1 MKKFIASSVLA
12 ILVATFAL
20 VACQK
25 KEEAPAPAPAP
36 AVQQQSTS
44 KAAPAPAP
52 EKKQFFMIFSGGD
65 FGSTPF
71 FPYSNPL

>member
-1 MKKFIASSVLA
+1 MKSKMKKFIASSVLA

-52 EKKQFFMIFSGGD
+52 APEKK
-65 FGSTPF
+65 
-71 FPYSNPL
+71 

>member
-12 ILVATFAL
+12 IIIAGMAL

-52 EKKQFFMIFSGGD
+52 EEK
-65 FGSTPF
+65 
-71 FPYSNPL
+71 

>member
-25 KEEAPAPAPAP
+25 KEEAPAPAPA
-36 AVQQQSTS
+36 VQQQSTS

-52 EKKQFFMIFSGGD
+52 EKK
-65 FGSTPF
+65 
-71 FPYSNPL
+71 

>member
-1 MKKFIASSVLA
+1 MTPQPFLLKDKGGEKKMKKLIASSVLA
-12 ILVATFAL
+12 VIIATMAL

-36 AVQQQSTS
+36 APAVQQPSTS

-52 EKKQFFMIFSGGD
+52 APAEKK
-65 FGSTPF
+65 
-71 FPYSNPL
+71 

>member
-1 MKKFIASSVLA
+1 MKKLIASSVLA
-12 ILVATFAL
+12 VIIATMAL

-25 KEEAPAPAPAP
+25 KEEAPAP

-52 EKKQFFMIFSGGD
+52 AEKK
-65 FGSTPF
+65 
-71 FPYSNPL
+71 

>member
-1 MKKFIASSVLA
+1 VKRKMKKFIASSVLA

-36 AVQQQSTS
+36 APAVQQQSTS

-52 EKKQFFMIFSGGD
+52 EKK
-65 FGSTPF
+65 
-71 FPYSNPL
+71 